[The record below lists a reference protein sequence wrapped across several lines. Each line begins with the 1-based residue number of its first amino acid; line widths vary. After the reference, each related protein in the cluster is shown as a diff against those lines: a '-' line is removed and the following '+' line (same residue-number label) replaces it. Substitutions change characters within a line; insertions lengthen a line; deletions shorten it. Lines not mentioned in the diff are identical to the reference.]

1 MGLQVHPYTFCSEN
15 IFLPAN
21 FRSSS
26 DPNVLGDGIREIKT
40 FLKAGIDGFFT
51 DHTER
56 GIVARD
62 AFLKNQ

>member
-15 IFLPAN
+15 VFLPSN

-26 DPNVLGDGIREIKT
+26 DPNTLGDGAGEIT
-40 FLKAGIDGFFT
+40 AFLRTGIDGFFT
-51 DHTER
+51 DHTDR

-62 AFLKNQ
+62 AFLKNR